1 MMEKAPVDFGPKFDA
16 LDEDND
22 EDSAVLLEMQSH
34 ILNVMT
40 QQALVNECFDLN
52 DVENLMDRN
61 ADLRQAELAFINF
74 CREKFDMVPKEFA
87 HWDIDGDLY

>member
-1 MMEKAPVDFGPKFDA
+1 MANSPVDFGPKFDA
-16 LDEDND
+16 LDEDNE

-34 ILNVMT
+34 ILNVMS
-40 QQALVNECFDLN
+40 QQVLVAECVDLN

-74 CREKFDMVPKEFA
+74 CREKFGMVPKEFA
-87 HWDIDGDLY
+87 HWDIDSDLY